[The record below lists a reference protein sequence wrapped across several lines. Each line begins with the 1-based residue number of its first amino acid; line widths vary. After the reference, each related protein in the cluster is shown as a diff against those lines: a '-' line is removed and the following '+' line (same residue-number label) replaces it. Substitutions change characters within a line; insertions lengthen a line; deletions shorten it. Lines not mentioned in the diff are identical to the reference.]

1 MGRRKVDAA
10 VDLIAEIQGKTGL
23 SSQKIS
29 RAMDALR
36 AEGKPLTAENI
47 FAHAGGNPSLLGP
60 SKEYIPP
67 PEAPQPG
74 MERIQRTP
82 LEERLSVDPVFRQG
96 IEEFSPGFARRM
108 DKGGVTPDEVM
119 DMYGTGPLSPV
130 ARPPVPDAMPR
141 MPAQGGAMPLGG
153 RVDEV
158 LRRLQGGPPRPQQ
171 SIANQFDA
179 AFQADLMPARPSQPT
194 ISDIPYGERAAMNPP
209 RAALED
215 PMEAFRARFESE
227 GDRLA
232 AQLADDVRFT
242 EGMGQRQPV
251 APADGG
257 TSPGWTGGTEY
268 REGIS
273 DDFLRRMVA
282 EAPRDGVLA
291 DFESSGF
298 RLRPILPGVAAG
310 AALGGAMS
318 YLKDNVDQIPEPL
331 RDPVG
336 WARRNAD
343 RLPEA
348 LRDPLGWADRN
359 MRSALQ
365 PQAEEL
371 PMDAGPEVMPD
382 EPDALG
388 ADDPMATADLAAES
402 RPLPDVAVEEAPAP
416 VDPSLQARQ
425 LIDELNAR
433 RRAAGGEVPDAP
445 QVMAEVNRLME
456 MGNQTRRATYVAAPQ
471 DDAGKYF
478 QQAQGMIDQVNQMY
492 RQGMTPNSPE
502 VRQMMAEVRRLQQM
516 GDSLRNRRA
525 G

>member
-1 MGRRKVDAA
+1 MAKRKVDAA
-10 VDLIAEIQGKTGL
+10 VDLIAQIQGATGL

-82 LEERLSVDPVFRQG
+82 LEERLYTDPKFKNA
-96 IEEFSPGFARRM
+96 IEEFNPEFAARMQDATPEEIMDVYGGGPQQAQVDPFANIAPDSGAGMPREFSAMTDEQHARFVDDMLGARAERQMQLPLGDGPTGMVPYGVRGPGVPT
-108 DKGGVTPDEVM
+108 GGVS
-119 DMYGTGPLSPV
+119 GPGVSMGSVGGGMIPSPMRGLPGPNSLDTMI
-130 ARPPVPDAMPR
+130 ARLGP
-141 MPAQGGAMPLGG
+141 QGGSRPLGLP
-153 RVDEV
+153 DK
-158 LRRLQGGPPRPQQ
+158 RLVPAGPRDLSVPR
-171 SIANQFDA
+171 
-179 AFQADLMPARPSQPT
+179 QADGSFGFEMAPPGGKPPGGGMIPGGQPRGRPGGQGPSWRNVVPGVVAGAVAGK
-194 ISDIPYGERAAMNPP
+194 Y
-209 RAALED
+209 
-215 PMEAFRARFESE
+215 
-227 GDRLA
+227 
-232 AQLADDVRFT
+232 LADSLNDMK
-242 EGMGQRQPV
+242 EAGM
-251 APADGG
+251 
-257 TSPGWTGGTEY
+257 
-268 REGIS
+268 
-273 DDFLRRMVA
+273 
-282 EAPRDGVLA
+282 
-291 DFESSGF
+291 
-298 RLRPILPGVAAG
+298 
-310 AALGGAMS
+310 
-318 YLKDNVDQIPEPL
+318 
-331 RDPVG
+331 
-336 WARRNAD
+336 
-343 RLPEA
+343 PEA
-348 LRDPLGWADRN
+348 GGEP
-359 MRSALQ
+359 
-365 PQAEEL
+365 EV
-371 PMDAGPEVMPD
+371 DAGLEVMPD

-425 LIDELNAR
+425 LIDDLNAR

>member
-10 VDLIAEIQGKTGL
+10 VDLIAEIQGATGL

-60 SKEYIPP
+60 SREYVPP

-82 LEERLSVDPVFRQG
+82 LEERLYTDPKFKTA
-96 IEEFSPGFARRM
+96 IEEFNPEFAARMQDATPEEIMDVYGGGPQPPRQMELPMGESPTGMVPYGVRGPGVPVGPLRSPG
-108 DKGGVTPDEVM
+108 
-119 DMYGTGPLSPV
+119 LSG
-130 ARPPVPDAMPR
+130 D
-141 MPAQGGAMPLGG
+141 
-153 RVDEV
+153 
-158 LRRLQGGPPRPQQ
+158 
-171 SIANQFDA
+171 
-179 AFQADLMPARPSQPT
+179 PS
-194 ISDIPYGERAAMNPP
+194 RAHN
-209 RAALED
+209 
-215 PMEAFRARFESE
+215 
-227 GDRLA
+227 
-232 AQLADDVRFT
+232 
-242 EGMGQRQPV
+242 
-251 APADGG
+251 
-257 TSPGWTGGTEY
+257 
-268 REGIS
+268 
-273 DDFLRRMVA
+273 
-282 EAPRDGVLA
+282 
-291 DFESSGF
+291 
-298 RLRPILPGVAAG
+298 
-310 AALGGAMS
+310 
-318 YLKDNVDQIPEPL
+318 
-331 RDPVG
+331 
-336 WARRNAD
+336 
-343 RLPEA
+343 A
-348 LRDPLGWADRN
+348 LRDSWPMPYDSEAEDVMAALDEFAPAQRRYLQALENDGWLGFDYPSQAASAALHPRGSAGFDMSPEVLAARQMLVDGARRPPQSLDAMIARLGPQGGGRPLGLPDRRLVPAGPRDLSVPRQADGSFGFEMAPPGGSPPGGGMIPGGQPGGRPGGQRPSWRN
-359 MRSALQ
+359 VVPGVVAGAVGGKYLADALNSMKEADM
-365 PQAEEL
+365 PEAGGEPEL
-371 PMDAGPEVMPD
+371 DAGPEVMPD

-402 RPLPDVAVEEAPAP
+402 RPLPDVAVEEA

-425 LIDELNAR
+425 LIDDLNAR

-471 DDAGKYF
+471 DDAGKYY